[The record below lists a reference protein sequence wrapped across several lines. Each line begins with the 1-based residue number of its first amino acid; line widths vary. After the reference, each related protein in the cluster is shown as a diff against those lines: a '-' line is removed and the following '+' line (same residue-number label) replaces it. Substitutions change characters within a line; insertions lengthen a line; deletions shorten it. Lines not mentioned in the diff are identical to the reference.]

1 MSSSSS
7 SSTTDAISPTQ
18 PRYTPLL
25 TPSNHLQIKL
35 TKDNYL
41 SWKTAI
47 IPYING
53 NKILHYIDGTTAAPP
68 QHIPSPTSSTTLI
81 PNPAFTSWFE
91 IDQLLLSILVSTISE
106 SLVPSL
112 VGRSSSRDV
121 WLTLEKMFSS
131 QSRARVMQTRYHL
144 AMLKKGNMSIPD
156 YFQKAKSYADL
167 LASIGQPLHDND
179 LITQILAGLPSDYND
194 LVTSINTRL
203 EDMPIDE
210 LFGHLLTHEL
220 RLEQQATVPDL
231 GIPMANLAAKTFNSS
246 TQGRPH
252 QYSSNR
258 GSNGSRGRGR
268 NNYSRNR
275 SNGGPSSSFP
285 NSNNGSKSASRWV
298 ILPLLVGIGLSNNMK
313 HLWLLNLLHKP
324 LLQPHHPPLIRHLNK
339 FFSTLGISHCRS
351 CPHTHQQNGSV
362 ERKHRHIVETGLTLL
377 ATASVPFSYW
387 DEAFLTSAYL
397 INCLPSPVT
406 KNKSPLEILY
416 HKTPD
421 YNFLKT
427 FGYACWPHLRPYNT
441 HKFDF
446 RSKRCVFLGYSLNH
460 KGYKCLDLST
470 NRMYIARNVV
480 FDEHT
485 FPFSTNSIPSPSG
498 PHSSPSI
505 SIPSLPNYTPTT
517 TPSPQNSDSTSSIN
531 PNDPTP
537 LPPSDITSPSHPLP
551 HVSSSPISTQ
561 CPPSPA
567 HDLSLQ
573 PTAASNPHVS
583 SPTIIP
589 MSPNP
594 PANTLNLHTN
604 THPMHTRSRDNI
616 VQPKQFYPGVIRYPL
631 PKALLTVTN
640 SLPPEP
646 SCFTEAYKSAEW
658 RAAMDTELIALLR
671 NSTWSLVQPKPNTN
685 VVGCKWVFRIKRNA
699 AGTIERYKARLVAKG
714 FHQLH
719 GVDYG
724 DTFSPV
730 IKPVTIRTVLSLV
743 VASNWDIRQL
753 DVTNAFLHGVLSED
767 VYMSQPPGCK
777 FDTSLFIHSSS
788 PDLILFLIYVDD
800 IIITGPNSV
809 SITRLINTLQG
820 DFALKDLGPLHF
832 FLGVEAHK
840 VDSGMYL
847 SQRRYITDL
856 LHKTN
861 LHEAKPVSSP
871 MASSTVLSQYTGS
884 SLSDPSSYRSVVGSL
899 QYLSLTRPDI
909 SFAVNKVCQFM
920 ANPTEDHWSAVKRIL
935 RYLKHTIHHCIF
947 LHRDTNFNIQA
958 FSDADWVSCPDD
970 RRSTTGYCLL
980 LGRNLIS
987 WTSRKQRTVSRS
999 STESEYRAVAH
1010 ASTEIIWLRSFLSE
1024 LGLVSST
1031 PPLLWC
1037 DNIGATYL
1045 TANPLFMPVPNILKL
1060 MFTLFVIW

>member
-1 MSSSSS
+1 MPSLHPNLDILPSSH
-7 SSTTDAISPTQ
+7 
-18 PRYTPLL
+18 L
-25 TPSNHLQIKL
+25 SNHLQIKL

-112 VGRSSSRDV
+112 VGRSSSHDV

-144 AMLKKGNMSIPD
+144 ATLKKGNMSIPD
-156 YFQKAKSYADL
+156 YFQKEKSYADL
-167 LASIGQPLHDND
+167 LASIGQPIHDND

-231 GIPMANLAAKTFNSS
+231 SIPMANLAAKTFNS
-246 TQGRPH
+246 TPQGHPH

-268 NNYSRNR
+268 NNYSRSR
-275 SNGGPSSSFP
+275 SNGGSSSSFP
-285 NSNNGSKSASRWV
+285 NSNNGSRPPCQICFK
-298 ILPLLVGIGLSNNMK
+298 VG
-313 HLWLLNLLHKP
+313 H
-324 LLQPHHPPLIRHLNK
+324 
-339 FFSTLGISHCRS
+339 
-351 CPHTHQQNGSV
+351 
-362 ERKHRHIVETGLTLL
+362 
-377 ATASVPFSYW
+377 TAS
-387 DEAFLTSAYL
+387 
-397 INCLPSPVT
+397 
-406 KNKSPLEILY
+406 
-416 HKTPD
+416 
-421 YNFLKT
+421 
-427 FGYACWPHLRPYNT
+427 ACWHRFEQQYQAPMASQPASQAFVAAT
-441 HKFDF
+441 
-446 RSKRCVFLGYSLNH
+446 
-460 KGYKCLDLST
+460 
-470 NRMYIARNVV
+470 
-480 FDEHT
+480 
-485 FPFSTNSIPSPSG
+485 
-498 PHSSPSI
+498 SPSI
-505 SIPSLPNYTPTT
+505 DQVWYPDTGANNHLTADLSHLNLNAEQYAGHDQDLFSGATLLKGQSKDGLYPLHSLQQIKPRALLGERVSTTQWHARLGHPSL
-517 TPSPQNSDSTSSIN
+517 
-531 PNDPTP
+531 
-537 LPPSDITSPSHPLP
+537 
-551 HVSSSPISTQ
+551 
-561 CPPSPA
+561 
-567 HDLSLQ
+567 
-573 PTAASNPHVS
+573 
-583 SPTIIP
+583 
-589 MSPNP
+589 
-594 PANTLNLHTN
+594 
-604 THPMHTRSRDNI
+604 RI
-616 VQPKQFYPGVIRYPL
+616 VRQ
-631 PKALLTVTN
+631 
-640 SLPPEP
+640 
-646 SCFTEAYKSAEW
+646 
-658 RAAMDTELIALLR
+658 
-671 NSTWSLVQPKPNTN
+671 SLVQPKPNTN
-685 VVGCKWVFRIKRNA
+685 VVGCKWVFRIKRNV

-767 VYMSQPPGCK
+767 VYMSQPPGFVHPSYPHHVCHLRKALYGLKQAPRAWYSRLSTRLLDLGFKGCK
-777 FDTSLFIHSSS
+777 SDTSLFIHSSGL
-788 PDLILFLIYVDD
+788 DLILFLIY
-800 IIITGPNSV
+800 
-809 SITRLINTLQG
+809 G

-847 SQRRYITDL
+847 SQRRYITNL
-856 LHKTN
+856 LRKTN

-871 MASSTVLSQYTGS
+871 MASSTILSQYTGS

-958 FSDADWVSCPDD
+958 FSDADWASCPDD
-970 RRSTTGYCLL
+970 RRSTTGYCLF

-1010 ASTEIIWLRSFLSE
+1010 ASTEIIWLRSLLFE

-1045 TANPLFMPVPNILKL
+1045 TANPLFHARTKHIEIDVDFVRDLVASKALSIRFISSKDQLADTFTKPLPTAKFILLRDNLNVRELPLRLRGHIRTALPILVTDTNLQSTDKEEL
-1060 MFTLFVIW
+1060 HHQDNNKR